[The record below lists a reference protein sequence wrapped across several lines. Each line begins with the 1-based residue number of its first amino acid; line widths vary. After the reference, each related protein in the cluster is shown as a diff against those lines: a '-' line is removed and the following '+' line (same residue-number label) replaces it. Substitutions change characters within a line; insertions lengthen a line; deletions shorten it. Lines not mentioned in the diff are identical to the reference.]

1 MRKNR
6 TKAKLAANE
15 CAIGVSVAFPSP
27 DLVELCAVVGF
38 DFVTFDTEHEPM
50 DGEQVVH
57 CIRAAEAYD
66 MTPIVRLPRNPDL
79 ILRYMNAGAQGI
91 HVPRCNT
98 AADLQALVKWTRF
111 HPLGE
116 RTFYNRGRSGD
127 FSVGVTD
134 TAAWARQAN
143 EELLVIGMI
152 EEVKA
157 LEHLDEMLAVPG
169 VDAIHMGHMDLWQS
183 MGMPPDMKGVF
194 ETIDQIAKRG
204 VAAGKYMSHTIR
216 LTDDAV
222 DRMGDYMRIGS
233 RMFTVSPMDFLR
245 QGGVKLTKAV
255 REMEQKVKAQ
265 RGGTR

>member
-1 MRKNR
+1 MRTNK

-15 CAIGVSVAFPSP
+15 CAIGVSIASPSP
-27 DLVELCAVVGF
+27 DLVELCGVVGF
-38 DFVTFDTEHEPM
+38 DFCTFDTEHEPM

-57 CIRAAEAYD
+57 MIRAAEAYD

-91 HVPRCNT
+91 HVPRCSS
-98 AADLQALVKWTRF
+98 AQDLKDLVKWTRF
-111 HPLGE
+111 HPVGE

-127 FSVGVTD
+127 FSVGVSE
-134 TAAWARQAN
+134 TAAWARAAN
-143 EELLVIGMI
+143 EELLVIAMV

-157 LEHLDEMLAVPG
+157 LEKLEEILAVKG
-169 VDAIHMGHMDLWQS
+169 VDAIHLGHMDLWQS

-194 ETIDQIAKRG
+194 ETIADIARRG
-204 VAAGKYMSHTIR
+204 VAAGKHMSHTIR

-222 DRMGDYMRIGS
+222 DRMGEYMRIGS
-233 RMFTVSPMDFLR
+233 RMFTISPMDFLR

-255 REMEQKVKAQ
+255 REMEKRTLHGK
-265 RGGTR
+265 

>member
-6 TKAKLAANE
+6 TKAKIAANE

-38 DFVTFDTEHEPM
+38 DFVSFDTEHEPM
-50 DGEQVVH
+50 DPEQVVH

-66 MTPIVRLPRNPDL
+66 VTPIVRLPRDPDN
-79 ILRYMNAGAQGI
+79 ILRFMNAGAQGI
-91 HVPRCNT
+91 HVPRCST
-98 AADLQALVKWTRF
+98 AADLEELVKWTRF

-127 FSVGVTD
+127 FSVGYTD

-143 EELLVIGMI
+143 EELLVIAMI

-157 LEHLDEMLAVPG
+157 LDRLDEIFAVKG
-169 VDAIHMGHMDLWQS
+169 VDAIHIGHMDLWQS
-183 MGMPPDMKGVF
+183 MGMPADFKGVF
-194 ETIDQIAKRG
+194 ETIGEIAKRG

-222 DRMGDYMRIGS
+222 DRMGEYMRIGS

-245 QGGVKLTKAV
+245 QGGVKLTKAF
-255 REMEQKVKAQ
+255 RDMEKKAAQ
-265 RGGTR
+265 R